1 MGSSAP
7 HTTRLTCAHPIA
19 PAHMMHGSTVTY
31 NVHSCKYLPPSV
43 AAAAVRAYLGVGRRV
58 GQGLDEVMAPS
69 DHRTSGH
76 DDRADGDLLLS

>member
-1 MGSSAP
+1 
-7 HTTRLTCAHPIA
+7 
-19 PAHMMHGSTVTY
+19 MMHGSTVTY
-31 NVHSCKYLPPSV
+31 NVHSCKYLPPERRGSG
-43 AAAAVRAYLGVGRRV
+43 RQGLHLGVGRRV